1 MITAAMRSSR
11 RSDRSRNLLTTP
23 QGQDTRSESRGRRR
37 PRLFTSTH
45 PDTFH
50 QRVKCWEKVRSESPF
65 LKKRRRLRYTSDAQA
80 DMLSAE
86 ASSAI
91 CVQRFDDSHTSCNS
105 HYVSHFATF
114 FIVARAKISVVE
126 GCNLLRVQSVRKGHH
141 S

>member
-1 MITAAMRSSR
+1 MRSSR

-65 LKKRRRLRYTSDAQA
+65 LKKKNEIEIYQRRSGRHALGRSRNLLTTPQGQDTRSESRGRRRPRLFTSTHPDTFH
-80 DMLSAE
+80 
-86 ASSAI
+86 
-91 CVQRFDDSHTSCNS
+91 QR
-105 HYVSHFATF
+105 V
-114 FIVARAKISVVE
+114 K
-126 GCNLLRVQSVRKGHH
+126 
-141 S
+141 